1 MPFRKILSQLQN
13 LFKSISLTKRMVLL
27 TIAVG
32 SVAGFVF
39 LMNWAATPE
48 FHPLYSHLDA
58 SDAGVIISRLKDEK
72 IPYRLS
78 ANGSTILIPQELIY
92 ETRMNLAS
100 EGLPQGGSTGFELFD
115 NTKLGMTEFAQNV
128 NYQRALQ
135 GELVRSING
144 FEEVDSCRVHI
155 VMPEKSLF
163 IKEEESA
170 SASVVLKLKHGKW
183 LSQQQVQG
191 IVHLVSSSVSRLT
204 PENVTVVDNSGRLLT
219 GRSDSAGLSTLSSD
233 QLDHQVKVERKLE
246 TRVLS
251 MLEKALGANRAI
263 VRVSCALNFKQHEMT
278 EERFFPEN
286 QVVRS
291 EQTYNETAK
300 ESDPVPKGIPGIQSN
315 LPETSAALN
324 QTTEQEDTTFAK
336 QDRTVNYE
344 IGKLTSRTLEPV
356 GGVERIS
363 VAVMVDGTY
372 QSTVTEDGETETSY
386 VPRSSEELT
395 QIENL
400 VKRAVNF
407 DAQRGD
413 QVEVVNI
420 PFETSPM
427 AQTETDSTIL
437 RWLDHLAPYKPYFKY
452 AFLSLFL
459 CLTFLFVVKPL
470 IKWLTGRADG
480 DIELLDQLPKTV
492 GELENATDP
501 KLLAF
506 KDQISQL
513 ITQDSEASLGVMR
526 DWLKEE
532 ESADGVQGPQK

>member
-1 MPFRKILSQLQN
+1 MPFRKILSQLQT

-58 SDAGVIISRLKDEK
+58 NDAGVIISRLKDEK

-78 ANGSTILIPQELIY
+78 ANGNTILIPQELIY

-163 IKEEESA
+163 IKDEESA

-204 PENVTVVDNSGRLLT
+204 PENVTVIDNSGRLLT

-356 GGVERIS
+356 GGIERIS

-420 PFETSPM
+420 PFETSQM
-427 AQTETDSTIL
+427 AQPETDSAIL
-437 RWLDHLAPYKPYFKY
+437 RWLDHLTPYKPYFKY

-480 DIELLDQLPKTV
+480 DIELLGQLPKTV
-492 GELENATDP
+492 GELENTTDP